1 MQTTEIRET
10 WTALYARLSLDD
22 GNVGESMSI
31 QSQKAILTRKAEEL
45 GIYNYQFY
53 VDDGYSGTNFNRPG
67 FQRMMEDAK
76 AGRIKSIV
84 IKDFSRFGR
93 DYLEVGNYLEKI
105 LPVLGIRI
113 ISINDGF
120 DSINSSG
127 FTGGMSVALK
137 NMLNAMY
144 SRDLSRKVRSAMK
157 THAKNGEYMP
167 AFPKYGYIKDPED
180 KHHLVIDPEAAETVK
195 LIFTMAADGKT
206 KGQIAKYLNET
217 HVLTCREYMC
227 RKGIKMHRENEKEK
241 KLWSVTNNLR
251 YAQK

>member
-1 MQTTEIRET
+1 M
-10 WTALYARLSLDD
+10 
-22 GNVGESMSI
+22 V
-31 QSQKAILTRKAEEL
+31 
-45 GIYNYQFY
+45 
-53 VDDGYSGTNFNRPG
+53 
-67 FQRMMEDAK
+67 EDAK

-180 KHHLVIDPEAAETVK
+180 KHHLVIDPEAAEIVK

-206 KGQIAKYLNET
+206 KGQIAKHLNET

-227 RKGIKMHRENEKEK
+227 RKGIKNAQRKRKRKET
-241 KLWSVTNNLR
+241 LVSHNNLR

>member
-1 MQTTEIRET
+1 MLINEFIKKQDEFINCSVVE
-10 WTALYARLSLDD
+10 
-22 GNVGESMSI
+22 
-31 QSQKAILTRKAEEL
+31 
-45 GIYNYQFY
+45 Y

-206 KGQIAKYLNET
+206 KGQIAKYLNENP
-217 HVLTCREYMC
+217 CAYMQGVYVQKRYKNAQ
-227 RKGIKMHRENEKEK
+227 RKRKRKET
-241 KLWSVTNNLR
+241 LVSHNNLR